1 MSLVECSLRPSVT
14 CILVVSSGSLS
25 SIPSALSTEDSLV
38 ECCRDT
44 GTGHVNTATHFL
56 DFNSRIPAG
65 PRTTFYTIG
74 TAYFAYCW
82 TLFIPG
88 EPPGYLSLLAS
99 RGKFLPIV
107 TGKG

>member
-1 MSLVECSLRPSVT
+1 MVAYRLSRLLCLRR
-14 CILVVSSGSLS
+14 ILLSIVVL
-25 SIPSALSTEDSLV
+25 IL
-38 ECCRDT
+38 
-44 GTGHVNTATHFL
+44 TGHVNTATHFL